1 MRLPSAVALACAVL
15 LGCDGV
21 VELLPDSVAE
31 PPSAEDA
38 AMLAAVNAHRAA
50 GRDCGGER
58 HGPAPPLVWNG
69 HLAAAAGVHTHDMA
83 VTGRFDHTGS
93 DGSTVGE
100 RVSRTGYAWQRVGE
114 NIARGQ
120 PSVEAVVADWVA
132 SAGHCANLM
141 NPSFVEFGAA
151 EQDRYWTQVFARPR

>member
-1 MRLPSAVALACAVL
+1 MRLPHTVALACAVF

-21 VELLPDSVAE
+21 VDLLPDAPTE

-50 GRDCGGER
+50 GRDCGGVR
-58 HGPAPPLVWNG
+58 YGPAPLLVWNG
-69 HLAAAAGVHTHDMA
+69 RLAGAAFSHTEDMV
-83 VTGRFDHTGS
+83 VTGRFDHVGS

-100 RVSRTGYAWQRVGE
+100 RVSRAGYAWRHVGE

-120 PSVEAVVADWVA
+120 SSVEDVVADWVA

-151 EQDRYWTQVFARPR
+151 EQDRHWTQVFARPR